1 MSFWSKVKSAVKAVV
16 RAVKAVVRF
25 VVKIALALVSLVIG
39 IVGSPFLFWLKKKI
53 RLHVCIL
60 HSAEQKEVVSVQE
73 AELSVQ
79 RAAQII
85 NDKFNTKTLHYGEP
99 YIEVINESA
108 PDKALD
114 VKCSATGYFRS
125 EFGEASDFYKKHT
138 AGWNAFRVSLA
149 YPVTVFVVR
158 SVTHNGDP
166 WRGCSFGV
174 LTDYVVITSD
184 GIKDQ
189 TTLAHEIGHS
199 CFLLHRKKRANLMYH
214 GNSRGTSITRWQ
226 KYWFRTSRHVNF
238 W

>member
-1 MSFWSKVKSAVKAVV
+1 MSFWSKIKKAVKAVV
-16 RAVKAVVRF
+16 RVVKAVVRF
-25 VVKIALALVSLVIG
+25 VVKIVVALVSLVIG
-39 IVGSPFLFWLKKKI
+39 IVGGLVLFWLEKKI

-60 HSAEQKEVVSVQE
+60 HPAGQKEFVSVAE

-85 NDKFNTKTLHYGEP
+85 KDKFDTKTLHYGTP
-99 YIEVINESA
+99 YIEVIKEDA

-114 VKCSATGYFRS
+114 VHCSFTGYFRS
-125 EFGEASDFYKKHT
+125 EFGEASDFYSKHT
-138 AGWNAFRVSLA
+138 AGWNAIPVSLV

-158 SVTHNGDP
+158 SVTHDGQA

-174 LTDYVVITSD
+174 LTDYVVITAD
-184 GIKDQ
+184 GIKDA

-199 CFLLHRKKRANLMYH
+199 GFLLHRDDKGNLMYH
-214 GNSRGTSITRWQ
+214 GANRGTSITGWQ
-226 KYWFRTSRHVNF
+226 KYWFRASRHVNF